1 MSDFHALPARDA
13 RAAVD
18 LAKAVAHLS
27 AADPRLAEVM
37 ARIGPCGLRRRPGG
51 FPRVFRA
58 ILGQQLSVKAA
69 QTIHGRIVAACGD
82 DVTPERVLA
91 LPDQAFADAGVS
103 RPKARYLRGLAELTR
118 DDPRFFDRLPRLS
131 DDAAIE
137 RLTSILGVGRWTA
150 EMYLIFCLGRLD
162 VLPLGDV
169 SIHAAAADVHG
180 LRRRMLPKR
189 LMRLAK
195 PWRPYRS
202 VAVWYL
208 YQHLDT
214 GRRAASVAA
223 IGAGVKDPLTV
234 TVP

>member
-1 MSDFHALPARDA
+1 MSDIRALPVRDA
-13 RAAVD
+13 HAAQH
-18 LAKAVAHLS
+18 LAEAVAHLS
-27 AADPRLAEVM
+27 ASDARLAEVM
-37 ARIGPCGLRRRPGG
+37 LRIGPCGLRRRPGG
-51 FPRVFRA
+51 FPRLFRA
-58 ILGQQLSVKAA
+58 ILGQQLSIKAA

-82 DVTPERVLA
+82 AVTPERVLD
-91 LPDQAFADAGVS
+91 LPDKAFAKAGVS
-103 RPKARYLRGLAELTR
+103 RPKARYLRGLAELAR

-131 DDAAIE
+131 DDAVME

-150 EMYLIFCLGRLD
+150 EMYLIFSLGRLD

-169 SIHAAAADVHG
+169 SIHNAAADVHG
-180 LRRRMLPKR
+180 LRRRVLPKR

-208 YQHLDT
+208 YQHLDAP
-214 GRRAASVAA
+214 RKDASVKAN
-223 IGAGVKDPLTV
+223 GPGVKDPLTV